1 MLFVSHTTLNKYN
14 LISFDSSPGGSQH
27 GAEGWQDLA
36 GCSHLCSGFPGKLI
50 PDSFASAVNYHI
62 DEHLSFRFV
71 IDFNI
76 RVGEMPKR
84 DRKTKLERVLSSIE
98 KAAYLYRKKTGKP
111 VVIVNGNVNWITEFM
126 PGVLE
131 RIQEKAKL
139 WADKNIA
146 KVVLVSN
153 DEKTEETLQ
162 SNHSAWARGALPVII
177 GDLSPQEA
185 REFLLLPD
193 PIIARAHS
201 PRSNETMSNELIDSI
216 IKLLGGRLQHLFICK
231 LEWAEGRDFHTHT
244 SLHLRLKERIKFYKQ
259 HKSRHN
265 GGLLRLCGSPQIA
278 WWAWEDSQ
286 RNMMWRGWLGKMWLS
301 WSWMKRKFSW

>member
-1 MLFVSHTTLNKYN
+1 M
-14 LISFDSSPGGSQH
+14 
-27 GAEGWQDLA
+27 
-36 GCSHLCSGFPGKLI
+36 
-50 PDSFASAVNYHI
+50 

-84 DRKTKLERVLSSIE
+84 DRKTKLERVFSSIE
-98 KAAYLYRKKTGKP
+98 KTAYLYLKKTGKP
-111 VVIVNGNVNWITEFM
+111 VVIVNGNVNWITEFL

-131 RIQEKAKL
+131 RTQEKAKL

-193 PIIARAHS
+193 PIMARAHS

-216 IKLLGGRLQHLFICK
+216 IKLVGGRLQHLLICK
-231 LEWAEGRDFHTHT
+231 LEWAEARDFHTHT
-244 SLHLRLKERIKFYKQ
+244 SLHLRLKERIKFYEAAQ
-259 HKSRHN
+259 VPSQRRVIET
-265 GGLLRLCGSPQIA
+265 LWVAPDRMMSLRRLTEKHDVERL
-278 WWAWEDSQ
+278 AWENVIKLELDEKKCLMVKFQSQ
-286 RNMMWRGWLGKMWLS
+286 LTENVVAEMMEKWKGSL
-301 WSWMKRKFSW
+301 